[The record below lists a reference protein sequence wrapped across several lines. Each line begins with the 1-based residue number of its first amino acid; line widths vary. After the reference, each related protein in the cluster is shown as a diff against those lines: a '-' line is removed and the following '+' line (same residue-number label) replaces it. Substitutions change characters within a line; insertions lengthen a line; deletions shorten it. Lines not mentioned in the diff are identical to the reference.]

1 MTYRIAEIDVH
12 KEILAVVGT
21 DIAVDGALQFERRR
35 VSTSPRDLRELAAWL
50 VAEAVAPVVAG
61 SIPVIHPIV
70 FFHVL

>member
-61 SIPVIHPIV
+61 SIPVTHPIV